1 MGDDVVADVRRF
13 NRYWTQV
20 LGLLD
25 EGLLETEHPLPE
37 ARVLFELAQR
47 PVVERVE
54 LRALLG
60 IDDSFFSRLLQRLA
74 AQGPRRHRDVAQ
86 RRPPAGRPPD
96 ARRPRR
102 GPPARC
108 PLGRPDRRADRTLD
122 AGERRR
128 LAAAMDEI
136 EQLTTRTA
144 RDAAVVLRDPEPG
157 DLGWVAA
164 RHGALY
170 AAEHGWNTDF
180 EALVARIVADFH
192 DELEPGRERAWIAD
206 VGGRRAGC
214 VFAKQRDDTTA
225 QLRLLLV
232 EPWARGLGLGRRL
245 VDTCLDFARHA
256 GYGSIMLWTNDVLVA
271 ARRIYEAVGFELVEE
286 EPHHSFGHDLV
297 GQIWRRDL

>member
-60 IDDSFFSRLLQRLA
+60 IDDSFFSRLLQRLQRKGLIA
-74 AQGPRRHRDVAQ
+74 TETSPTDRR
-86 RRPPAGRPPD
+86 RRVIRLTPAGRD
-96 ARRPRR
+96 EARLLDERSARQVATLT
-102 GPPARC
+102 GP
-108 PLGRPDRRADRTLD
+108 LD
-122 AGERRR
+122 AGVRRR

-136 EQLTTRTA
+136 ERLTA
-144 RDAAVVLRDPEPG
+144 RPAADPAVVLRDLEPG
-157 DLGWVAA
+157 DLGWVVA

-170 AAEHGWNTDF
+170 AAEHGWDTDF
-180 EALVARIVADFH
+180 EVLVARIVADFH
-192 DELEPGRERAWIAD
+192 DELVPGRERAWIAD

-245 VDTCLDFARHA
+245 VDTCLDFTRQA

-286 EPHHSFGHDLV
+286 EPHHSYGHDLV
-297 GQIWRRDL
+297 GQIWHRDL

>member
-1 MGDDVVADVRRF
+1 VGDDVVADVRRF

-25 EGLLETEHPLPE
+25 EGLLDTEHPLPE

-60 IDDSFFSRLLQRLA
+60 IDDSFFSRLLQRLQRKGLVA
-74 AQGPRRHRDVAQ
+74 TETSPVDGRRRVI
-86 RRPPAGRPPD
+86 RLTPAGRD
-96 ARRPRR
+96 EAGLLDERS
-102 GPPARC
+102 AAQITALTA
-108 PLGRPDRRADRTLD
+108 PLDP
-122 AGERRR
+122 GERRR

-136 EQLTTRTA
+136 EQLTA
-144 RDAAVVLRDPEPG
+144 RAGHPATVVLRAPAPG
-157 DLGWVAA
+157 DLGWVVA

-170 AAEHGWNTDF
+170 AAEYGWNTDF

-192 DELEPGRERAWIAD
+192 DELAPGRERAWIAE

-214 VFAKQRDDTTA
+214 VFAKRRDDATA

-232 EPWARGLGLGRRL
+232 EPWARGLGVGRRL
-245 VDTCLDFARHA
+245 VDTCLDFARAA
-256 GYGSIMLWTNDVLVA
+256 GYRSILLWTNDVLVA
-271 ARRIYEAVGFELVEE
+271 ARRIYQAVGFELVEE
-286 EPHHSFGHDLV
+286 EPHHSYGHDLV

>member
-13 NRYWTQV
+13 NRYWTQI

-60 IDDSFFSRLLQRLA
+60 IDDSFFSRLLQRLQRKGLVA
-74 AQGPRRHRDVAQ
+74 TETSPSDGRRRVV
-86 RRPPAGRPPD
+86 RLTPAGRDEARLLD
-96 ARRPRR
+96 ARS
-102 GPPARC
+102 
-108 PLGRPDRRADRTLD
+108 ADQIAALTGTLD

-144 RDAAVVLRDPEPG
+144 RDAAVALRDPEPG

-192 DELEPGRERAWIAD
+192 DELDPGRERAWIATF
-206 VGGRRAGC
+206 GGRRAGC
-214 VFAKQRDDTTA
+214 VFVKQRDDTTA

-256 GYGSIMLWTNDVLVA
+256 GYGSIMLWTNDVLLA

-297 GQIWRRDL
+297 GQIWRRNL